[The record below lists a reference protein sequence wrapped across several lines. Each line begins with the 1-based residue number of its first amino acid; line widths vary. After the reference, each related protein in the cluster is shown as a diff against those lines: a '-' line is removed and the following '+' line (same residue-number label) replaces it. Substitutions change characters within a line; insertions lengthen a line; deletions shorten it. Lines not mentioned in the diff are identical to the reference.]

1 MSFNVHK
8 SDSCTVIKLLG
19 PKLDSLISPELKSL
33 FTDLST
39 EGNKN
44 LILDLSDATYCD
56 SSGLSAI
63 LIGNRL
69 CQGQNGSF
77 VVSGL
82 NDIIQNLINLSKLD
96 NVLAI
101 TPTIEEAND
110 LIILS
115 EIEKE
120 FN

>member
-1 MSFNVHK
+1 MSFNVDK
-8 SDSCTVIKLLG
+8 LDRFTVIKLLG

-33 FTDLST
+33 FTDLSA